1 MSEVR
6 CWSVRLDVAPEAFY
20 ATLSDDERRR
30 AARFRFERD
39 RQRFIVARGALR
51 ELLGRQLDARAGELR
66 FVYNS
71 FGKPALSPEFGGRP
85 KFNLSHSADLA
96 LIATATDREVGV
108 DIEYLRPDEP
118 RSFFEA
124 WTKQEA
130 YVKARGEGLSDDP
143 VVFGEGWSLHTF
155 EPAPGYIGTLAYTA
169 ISQANVRTAACCVKP
184 SDVSRSSIA
193 AGECTNER
201 NGLPNSLR
209 NAFSVL
215 TTARTGHRFRG

>member
-6 CWSVRLDVAPEAFY
+6 WWAVRLDVSPEAFY
-20 ATLSDDERRR
+20 ATLSEDERRR

-39 RQRFIVARGALR
+39 RQRFVVARGALR
-51 ELLGRQLDARAGELR
+51 ELLGRHLDTRASELR

-71 FGKPALSPEFGGRP
+71 FGKPALSPEFGGRL

-96 LIATATDREVGV
+96 LIAIATDWEVGV
-108 DIEYLRPDEP
+108 DVEYLRPDKP
-118 RSFFEA
+118 RTFFEE

-130 YVKARGEGLSDDP
+130 YVKARGEGLSDGP
-143 VVFGEGWSLHTF
+143 VVFAEGWSLHTF
-155 EPAPGYIGTLAYTA
+155 EPAPGYIGALAYTA
-169 ISQANVRTAACCVKP
+169 ISQANVRTAACCVNP
-184 SDVSRSSIA
+184 SDLSSRSIA

-209 NAFSVL
+209 KAFSVL
-215 TTARTGHRFRG
+215 TTARTGHR